1 MTKHLGGEAD
11 ESHENVCHGDR
22 WKLMRSLTFRIKTR
36 IEVYSNVTVVH
47 KERERERGGETDRQT
62 DRETDREYYRC
73 I

>member
-47 KERERERGGETDRQT
+47 KERERGRQT
-62 DRETDREYYRC
+62 DRHTGKQTENTTGVSN
-73 I
+73 